1 MPSTMKA
8 VVYHA
13 PGDIRVEDQAPAPK
27 PGAGEVLVRV
37 EACAICG
44 SDVKTFRLG
53 NPRISPPRTM
63 GHEFCGTI
71 EAMGEGVD
79 TYAAGQRVAMAT
91 TMGCGSCVECRMGKP
106 NICADL
112 QAIGFHHDGAMSS
125 WVWIPERGVRGGN
138 LIDVGDLDPVFAA
151 LSEPTSCVAN
161 SLSKLDGR
169 GGRTILVIG
178 LGPLGLIHGMMARDL
193 GFETVIG
200 AARPGARFDA
210 AQDFGFDDVIVP
222 DAIPDAIERFTGG
235 RGFDAVV
242 VTAPSAEVQSA
253 APSYAAKSGA
263 ISLFAG
269 LPAGSEMITL
279 NSRTIHYG
287 EQTVYGTSDSTP
299 EHVRRAVSWLKANPE
314 MVEKLVTH
322 RLPLSRFH
330 DAMKAVIDR
339 EALKAVLLPENV
351 Q

>member
-1 MPSTMKA
+1 MSLAMKL
-8 VVYHA
+8 VYYA
-13 PGDIRVEDQAPAPK
+13 PGDIRQEDQPSAPMPK
-27 PGAGEVLVRV
+27 KGEVLIKV

-53 NPRISPPRTM
+53 NPRITPPRTM

-71 EAMGEGVD
+71 VSVGEQVD
-79 TYAAGQRVAMAT
+79 AYTVGQRVSMAT
-91 TMGCGSCVECRMGKP
+91 TMGCGTCAECRMGKP
-106 NICADL
+106 NICVDL
-112 QAIGFHHDGAMSS
+112 QAIGFHHDGAMAS
-125 WVWIPERGVRGGN
+125 WVLIPERGVRGGN
-138 LIDVGDLDPVFAA
+138 LIDVGDLAPEVAA
-151 LSEPTSCVAN
+151 LSEPTSCVVN
-161 SLSKLDGR
+161 SLSKLKGR

-200 AARPGARFDA
+200 AARPGKRFDS
-210 AQDFGFDDVIVP
+210 AQHFGFDDIILS
-222 DAIPDAIERFTGG
+222 DAIPDAIERYTSK

-269 LPAGSEMITL
+269 LPTGSEMISI

-287 EQTVYGTSDSTP
+287 EQMVYGTSDSTP
-299 EHVRRAVSWLKANPE
+299 EHVRMAVSWLRENTEKAN
-314 MVEKLVTH
+314 KLITH
-322 RLPLSRFH
+322 HLPLSHFH
-330 DAMKAVIDR
+330 EAMKTVIDR
-339 EALKAVLLPENV
+339 NALKAVLIPEN
-351 Q
+351 